1 MQNQNEKKKHKK
13 KHAVHKRSK
22 GGSQIMPKGL
32 LNNVF
37 LGFFVDPHGVKKG
50 KLVYSLMADLGDSG

>member
-1 MQNQNEKKKHKK
+1 MQNQNEKKNKK
-13 KHAVHKRSK
+13 KHEVHKRSK

-50 KLVYSLMADLGDSG
+50 K